1 MDSRN
6 QPNYAIPEDSLAGA
20 VLSFA
25 KLLKEHGL
33 AVSTPNV
40 MDALTGVSYVGVQN
54 LSDFRTVLQACFM
67 TRVEE
72 APLFDR
78 LFREFWIERF
88 RDRKDQREEASSEDP
103 DSTAPDAAGTNN
115 DLVLAEASVSHSQEQ
130 EAWQSRPY
138 VAYSPQEVLRERDF
152 RDVPD
157 DSDQRID
164 RLIQE
169 IIAPL
174 VRRMGTRRRS
184 APVGTNLD
192 FRRLLRRNIRY
203 GGEIFELPRVRQRPR
218 IKRLVFLCDVSGS
231 MNPYLRFMLRF
242 IREVQSLPTPVETFV
257 FATRLS
263 RITPLLTHLPFT
275 RAMEEI
281 GKTVRDWHG
290 GTRIGSCLQ
299 QFTSFRGGAM
309 LRSSTVVVIFS
320 DGWDRGDPLVLE
332 REMSKIHLRCYRII
346 WINPLL
352 GGASYEP
359 TCRGMQTALP
369 HIDSFLPA
377 HNITSLER
385 LAGTLRAVL
394 T

>member
-1 MDSRN
+1 METRGQLNCS
-6 QPNYAIPEDSLAGA
+6 IPTDSLAGA
-20 VLSFA
+20 VIAFG
-25 KLLKEHGL
+25 KLLKVHGL

-40 MDALTGVSYVGVQN
+40 MDALAGVSCVGVA
-54 LSDFRTVLQACFM
+54 SIEDFRTVLQACFRR
-67 TRVEE
+67 RVEE

-78 LFREFWIERF
+78 LFREFWVERF
-88 RDRKDQREEASSEDP
+88 REEAEEPETSRTENRDTSSSDRSEG
-103 DSTAPDAAGTNN
+103 AQ
-115 DLVLAEASVSHSQEQ
+115 DLVLAEAAVSHSQEQ
-130 EAWQSRPY
+130 EAWQARPY
-138 VAYSPQEVLRERDF
+138 VAYSPQEILRDQDF
-152 RDVPD
+152 KDVPD
-157 DSDQRID
+157 GLDRRID
-164 RLIQE
+164 HLIQE
-169 IIAPL
+169 IVAPL
-174 VRRMGTRRRS
+174 LRRS
-184 APVGTNLD
+184 GARRKAALLGTNLD
-192 FRRLLRRNIRY
+192 FRRLLRRNMRY
-203 GGEIFELPRVRQRPR
+203 GGEIFELPRVRPRLR

-242 IREVQSLPTPVETFV
+242 IKEVQGLPTRVETFV

-263 RITPLLTHLPFT
+263 RITHLLARLPFP

-299 QFTSFRGGAM
+299 QFSSFRGGAM
-309 LRSSTVVVIFS
+309 LRSSTVIVIFS
-320 DGWDRGDPLVLE
+320 DGWDRGEPRVLE
-332 REMSKIHLRCYRII
+332 REMIKLHLRSYRII

-359 TCRGMQTALP
+359 TCRGMSTALP

-385 LAGTLRAVL
+385 VAGTLRGIL